1 MKCSKYLLI
10 FEKKA
15 EMELIL
21 KCRAVVG
28 RERSESHL
36 SGMIGRLGVAG
47 LAGRTVAH
55 LGLGR
60 SLGPHGAGV
69 LEVEV
74 HHGALAVLHHLPEH
88 PQRPADYHRR
98 RQQHVQYQASA
109 QDLFDHTLFLQSTHQ
124 YF

>member
-74 HHGALAVLHHLPEH
+74 HHGALAVLHHLQVAH
-88 PQRPADYHRR
+88 LKH
-98 RQQHVQYQASA
+98 HVG
-109 QDLFDHTLFLQSTHQ
+109 HQSIFPSQ
-124 YF
+124 LSDFVNNCVAV

>member
-74 HHGALAVLHHLPEH
+74 HHGALAVLHHLQVAHLMLTAASSSPTVLTKFRSE
-88 PQRPADYHRR
+88 AG
-98 RQQHVQYQASA
+98 SA
-109 QDLFDHTLFLQSTHQ
+109 QFL
-124 YF
+124 